1 LQDGLETRP
10 TSVQFVHE
18 STDDEKFTGRV
29 DVLKRLDDWAA
40 DAGVRL
46 VGVTVIGGLGKTA
59 LLPLAQT

>member
-46 VGVTVIGGLGKTA
+46 VGGARSLLWSVTPA
-59 LLPLAQT
+59 